1 MVAILII
8 LTIVGFVVADALVQ
22 RSKAR
27 KAVVRMLA
35 EAQPRERRA
44 SRFVFE
50 DLALPQG
57 VFLGAGHTWLSLNPA
72 GEAQVG
78 MDDFAQRV
86 IGSINSVELPKIG
99 EQVHRGQKLFAV
111 CQGRRTAEFT
121 TPVDGVII
129 NVNQMLQE
137 NPEPLKSNPF
147 EGGWICSLSPT
158 NLAKDLKQ
166 MTVADDAKEWLNRE
180 IQRFLS
186 FVVARPS
193 EHLALGHV
201 LQDGGEPANGLLEMM
216 DDETWGLF
224 IQKFLKVV

>member
-22 RSKAR
+22 RAR
-27 KAVVRMLA
+27 GRKVIVRTQA
-35 EAQPRERRA
+35 ESQPTGRNA

-72 GEAQVG
+72 GEARVG
-78 MDDFAQRV
+78 MDDFTQRV
-86 IGSINSVELPKIG
+86 MGSINGVELPRIG
-99 EQVHRGQKLFAV
+99 EQVRRGQKLFAIY
-111 CQGRRTAEFT
+111 QGKRTAEFT
-121 TPVDGVII
+121 APLDGVII
-129 NVNQMLQE
+129 NVNQMLQQ
-137 NPEPLKSNPF
+137 NPEPLKSDPF
-147 EGGWICSLSPT
+147 EEGWICSLSPT
-158 NLAKDLKQ
+158 NLAKDIKQ
-166 MTVADDAKEWLNRE
+166 LVVADDAREWLNRE
-180 IQRFLS
+180 IQRFLA

-193 EHLALGHV
+193 EYFALGHV

-224 IQKFLKVV
+224 IQKFLKTV

>member
-8 LTIVGFVVADALVQ
+8 LTIVGFVVADTLIQ
-22 RSKAR
+22 RAKAR
-27 KAVVRMLA
+27 RVVVTTQA
-35 EAQPRERRA
+35 EAEPTGRNA

-72 GEAQVG
+72 GEARVG
-78 MDDFAQRV
+78 MDDFTQRV
-86 IGSINSVELPKIG
+86 MGSINGVELPKIG
-99 EQVHRGQKLFAV
+99 EKVQRGEKLFAIY
-111 CQGRRTAEFT
+111 QGKRTAEFT
-121 TPVDGVII
+121 APVDGVIT

-158 NLAKDLKQ
+158 NLARDLKQ
-166 MTVADDAKEWLNRE
+166 LVVADEAREWLNRE

-186 FVVARPS
+186 FAVARPS
-193 EHLALGHV
+193 EHFALGHV

-224 IQKFLKVV
+224 IQKFLKAI